1 MPEQILT
8 TKFLMAL
15 ETELR
20 MAEARLSKLMQL
32 TNDVALSAVE
42 DKASIK
48 FSTIQ
53 RYIKES
59 WAMVDEAQAEV
70 RAFLAQAAQAYPQE
84 DDGDL
89 AL

>member
-20 MAEARLSKLMQL
+20 AADSRLSKLMQL
-32 TNDVALSAVE
+32 TSDVGISVE
-42 DKASIK
+42 DKAYGK
-48 FSTIQ
+48 FSIIQ
-53 RYIKES
+53 RYIKGS
-59 WAMVDEAQAEV
+59 LAMVGEAQAEV